1 MEITKLKLT
10 EKRKQILDSLNLKTI
25 QNILEYYPYRYEYN
39 KRTSF
44 DEFIENASVLFEC
57 VIATKPV
64 TSYFG
69 RRNATRFKVI
79 FEDNELSIT
88 IFNRNWINRLAVG
101 SRVVIKGKYD
111 GNNKVTAMNYY
122 QKNIEDVEGIIPVY
136 SLKEGIT
143 QNEIR
148 KIIEIAIDNADVE
161 FNEFV
166 PDSLLIKHHLIDYK
180 SAILNIHNPSSVDE
194 LKKALA
200 RIKYNEFL
208 MFFSCINLYNYNNAE
223 LRNTMKEFDNN
234 SINQLINS
242 LPFELTKDQEISLDE
257 ILDDLKSNHLMRRLL
272 QGEVGSGKTVV
283 AMVALF
289 ANYLTGYQ
297 GAIMAPTEI
306 LAFQHYK
313 TISAFLKPFDVNVK
327 LLTSSSEDKQD
338 IKDGLLNGSVNI
350 VVGTHALFQKDVEF
364 NNLGLAVVDEQ
375 QRFGVN
381 QRLELKNKG
390 DNTDILLMTATP
402 IPRTLANT
410 LYGDLDISS
419 IKTVPST
426 RKLPD
431 TLFINENSIKTIIES
446 LKKRID
452 EGSQIYIISSSI
464 DQSDNDS
471 IKDLKRLHN
480 SIAKYFPELSVES
493 LHGKMSNE
501 DKKEIIDK
509 FADGKINILVST
521 TVVEV
526 GIDVSNAD
534 CMVIYN
540 AERFGLSQLHQLR
553 GRIQRG
559 EKKGILY
566 LLSDTQDEEAINRL
580 NALCS
585 TNDGFE
591 ISMMDLKQRGPGDI
605 IGTKQS
611 GLPTFHL
618 GDILED
624 TKILNGAK
632 EDAKMLYESN
642 DDSFDSFKKYILDNY
657 KNADIV

>member
-1 MEITKLKLT
+1 MDITKLKLT
-10 EKRKQILDSLNLKTI
+10 DKRKQILSSLNLQSIKD
-25 QNILEYYPYRYEYN
+25 ILEYYPYRYEYN

-44 DEFIENASVLFEC
+44 NEFIEGSNVLFEC
-57 VIATKPV
+57 VIASKPI

-69 RRNATRFKVI
+69 KRNATRFKVL
-79 FEDNELSIT
+79 FEDNELSVT

-111 GNNKVTAMNYY
+111 GNNKVTALNYY
-122 QKNIEDVEGIIPVY
+122 QKNIEEIEGIIPVY
-136 SLKEGIT
+136 SLKEGIN

-148 KIIEIAIDNADVE
+148 KIIDIALENADVE
-161 FNEFV
+161 FNEFI
-166 PDSLLIKHHLIDYK
+166 PNELLDKHHLIDYR
-180 SAILNIHNPSSVDE
+180 SAIVNIHKPSSVDE
-194 LKKALA
+194 LKRALA

-208 MFFSCINLYNYNNAE
+208 MFFACVNLYNYNNSETRNNIKSLKDNKVEE
-223 LRNTMKEFDNN
+223 LIKE
-234 SINQLINS
+234 
-242 LPFELTKDQEISLDE
+242 LPFSLTDDQEISVNE
-257 ILDDLKSNHLMRRLL
+257 ILNDLKSNHLMRRLL
-272 QGEVGSGKTVV
+272 QGEVGSGKTIVS
-283 AMVALF
+283 MIALY
-289 ANYLTGYQ
+289 ANYLAGYQ

-313 TISAFLKPFDVNVK
+313 TIHKILDNFGVK
-327 LLTSSSEDKQD
+327 IELLTSSSENKSD
-338 IKDGLLNGSVNI
+338 IKERLLDGSIDI

-364 NNLGLAVVDEQ
+364 KNLGLAVVDEQ
-375 QRFGVN
+375 QRFGVK

-390 DNTDILLMTATP
+390 INTDILLMTATP

-410 LYGDLDISS
+410 LYGDLDIST
-419 IKTVPST
+419 IKTVPSS
-426 RKLPD
+426 RKEPD
-431 TLFINENSIKTIIES
+431 TIFINENSIQKLVDTIKS
-446 LKKRID
+446 RIQK
-452 EGSQIYIISSSI
+452 GSQVYMIASSI
-464 DQSDNDS
+464 EQSDDNS
-471 IKDLKRLHN
+471 IKDLKRLHH
-480 SIAKYFPELSVES
+480 SISKHFPELKTEE

-501 DKKEIIDK
+501 EKKEIMDRFFNGEID
-509 FADGKINILVST
+509 ILVST

-526 GIDVSNAD
+526 GIDVGNAD
-534 CMVIYN
+534 TMVIYN

-559 EKKGILY
+559 KRKGVLY
-566 LLSDTQDEEAINRL
+566 LLSDSQDEEAKNRL

-632 EDAKMLYESN
+632 EDAKQIYES
-642 DDSFDSFKKYILDNY
+642 DDYVDFKNYI
-657 KNADIV
+657 KNHYTNFDIV

>member
-10 EKRKQILDSLNLKTI
+10 DKRKQILSSLNLQSIKD
-25 QNILEYYPYRYEYN
+25 ILEYYPYRYEYN

-44 DEFIENASVLFEC
+44 NEFIEGSNVLFEC
-57 VIATKPV
+57 VIASKPI

-69 RRNATRFKVI
+69 KRNATRFKVL
-79 FEDNELSIT
+79 FEDNELSVT

-122 QKNIEDVEGIIPVY
+122 QKNIEDIEGIIPVY
-136 SLKEGIT
+136 SLKEGIN

-148 KIIEIAIDNADVE
+148 KIIDIALENADIE
-161 FNEFV
+161 FNEFI
-166 PDSLLIKHHLIDYK
+166 PNELLDKHHLIDYK
-180 SAILNIHNPSSVDE
+180 RAIINIHKPNSVDE

-208 MFFSCINLYNYNNAE
+208 MFFACVNLYNYNNAE
-223 LRNTMKEFDNN
+223 TRNNIKSLEDNRIKE
-234 SINQLINS
+234 LING
-242 LPFELTKDQEISLDE
+242 LPFTLTDDQGISVNE
-257 ILDDLKSNHLMRRLL
+257 ILNDLRSNHLMRRLL
-272 QGEVGSGKTVV
+272 QGEVGSGKTIVS
-283 AMVALF
+283 MIALY
-289 ANYLTGYQ
+289 ANYLAGYQ

-313 TISAFLKPFDVNVK
+313 TIHSTLENFGVK
-327 LLTSSSEDKQD
+327 VELLTSSSENKND
-338 IKDGLLNGSVNI
+338 IKERLLDGSIDI

-364 NNLGLAVVDEQ
+364 KNLGLAVVDEQ
-375 QRFGVN
+375 QRFGVK

-390 DNTDILLMTATP
+390 NSTDILLMTATP

-410 LYGDLDISS
+410 LYGDLDIST
-419 IKTVPST
+419 IKTVPSS
-426 RKLPD
+426 RKIPD
-431 TLFINENSIKTIIES
+431 TFFINENSIQTLVDSIKT
-446 LKKRID
+446 RIK
-452 EGSQIYIISSSI
+452 EGSQVYMIVSSI
-464 DQSDNDS
+464 EQSDDDS
-471 IKDLKRLHN
+471 IKDLKRLHY
-480 SIAKYFPELSVES
+480 SISKHFPELKTEE

-501 DKKEIIDK
+501 EKKEIMDR
-509 FADGKINILVST
+509 FADGEIDILVST

-526 GIDVSNAD
+526 GIDVGNAD
-534 CMVIYN
+534 TMVIYN

-559 EKKGILY
+559 KRKGVLY
-566 LLSDTQDEEAINRL
+566 LLSDSQDEEAKNRL

-618 GDILED
+618 GDIVED

-632 EDAKMLYESN
+632 EDAKRIYESN
-642 DDSFDSFKKYILDNY
+642 DYVDFKNYIQNNY
-657 KNADIV
+657 TNSDIV

>member
-10 EKRKQILDSLNLKTI
+10 EKRKQILASLNLQSIKD
-25 QNILEYYPYRYEYN
+25 ILEYYPYRYEYN
-39 KRTSF
+39 KRTPF
-44 DEFIENASVLFEC
+44 NEFVNNATVLFEC
-57 VIATKPV
+57 VIASKPI

-69 RRNATRFKVI
+69 RRNVTRFKVLY
-79 FEDNELSIT
+79 EDNELSVS
-88 IFNRNWINRLAVG
+88 IFNRNWINRVAVG
-101 SRVVIKGKYD
+101 SRIVIKGKYE
-111 GNNKVTAMNYY
+111 GNNKVIAMNYY
-122 QKNIEDVEGIIPVY
+122 QKNIEEIEGIIPVY

-143 QNEIR
+143 QNEVK
-148 KIIEIAIDNADVE
+148 KIIDIALDNADTEYDE
-161 FNEFV
+161 FI
-166 PDSLLIKHHLIDYK
+166 PDEYLSKHKLIDLK
-180 SAILNIHNPSSVDE
+180 SAIKYIHKPDNVDN

-208 MFFSCINLYNYNNAE
+208 LFFSCINLYNYNNAE
-223 LRNTMKEFDNN
+223 LRNINKKFDD
-234 SINQLINS
+234 SKIDELIKS
-242 LPFELTKDQEISLDE
+242 LPYELTDDQLVSKDE
-257 ILDDLKSNHLMRRLL
+257 ILNDIKSNHLMRRLL

-283 AMVALF
+283 AMLALY
-289 ANYLTGYQ
+289 ANYLSGYQ

-306 LAFQHYK
+306 LAYQHYLFLDK
-313 TISAFLKPFDVNVK
+313 VLKPFNVNVR
-327 LLTSSSEDKQD
+327 LLTSSADNKTD
-338 IKDGLLNGSVNI
+338 IKNELLDGSCNI

-390 DNTDILLMTATP
+390 DNVDILLMTATP

-410 LYGDLDISS
+410 LYGDLDIST
-419 IKTVPST
+419 IKSLPKT
-426 RKLPD
+426 RKQPD
-431 TLFINENSIKTIIES
+431 TIFINENSIKDIADE
-446 LKKRID
+446 LNDRLN
-452 EGSQIYIISSSI
+452 EGSQLYIIASAI
-464 DQSDNDS
+464 EQSDNVN
-471 IKDLKRLHN
+471 IKDLNRLLA
-480 SIAKYFPELSVES
+480 SIKGLFKNLTVES

-501 DKKEIIDK
+501 EKKLIMDK
-509 FADGKINILVST
+509 FADGEINILVST

-526 GIDVSNAD
+526 GIDVGNAD
-534 CMVIYN
+534 TMVIYN

-559 EKKGILY
+559 KRKGILY
-566 LLSDTQDEEAINRL
+566 LLSDTQDEEAKERL
-580 NALCS
+580 DALCK

-618 GDILED
+618 GNIVED

-632 EDAKMLYESN
+632 EDAKEI
-642 DDSFDSFKKYILDNY
+642 FDSNEYSEFKNYIQNNY
-657 KNADIV
+657 QNADIV